1 MRMFSQLLIRVIH
14 GYQKYISPVLPAS
27 CRYYPTCSA
36 YMIEAIQKQGLILGV
51 IMGLARIL
59 RCNPFNRGGF
69 DPVPDT
75 FTLLRNQHPEQ
86 YEDEIIAQKFHP
98 QKRRETNE

>member
-1 MRMFSQLLIRVIH
+1 MFSQLIIRLIH
-14 GYQKYISPVLPAS
+14 GYQKYISPGLPDS
-27 CRYYPTCSA
+27 CRYYPTCSG
-36 YMIEAIQKQGLILGV
+36 YMIEAIQKQGLILGA
-51 IMGLARIL
+51 IMGVARIL

-86 YEDEIIAQKFHP
+86 YEDEIIAQRFHP